1 MKIGALIPIRM
12 ASERLPRKAL
22 KLICGRPVCYHLLDR
37 VVASRHIETPKDIV
51 ICTTNDPQDDLLV
64 KTIEDY
70 GCSVFRGS
78 RDDIVLRFADA
89 MRAYDFDCVIQ
100 VDGDDP
106 LSATEYMDK
115 TMDELIEN
123 SKIDI
128 VTVSGLP
135 IGCASKSFTRD
146 AMTKVENAYLSKKND
161 TGFIYFFTKSG
172 VCNHREIICE
182 IATHMHASARLTLD
196 YPVDYEVFRRI
207 LEGVY
212 LEGNV
217 ASHEKVIDFLI
228 KNPDVAALN
237 QHVEDDYWQ
246 RTKAKAVLTYI
257 DKDGA
262 EQEIIV

>member
-1 MKIGALIPIRM
+1 M
-12 ASERLPRKAL
+12 
-22 KLICGRPVCYHLLDR
+22 
-37 VVASRHIETPKDIV
+37 
-51 ICTTNDPQDDLLV
+51 

-135 IGCASKSFTRD
+135 IGCASK
-146 AMTKVENAYLSKKND
+146 VL
-161 TGFIYFFTKSG
+161 
-172 VCNHREIICE
+172 
-182 IATHMHASARLTLD
+182 
-196 YPVDYEVFRRI
+196 
-207 LEGVY
+207 
-212 LEGNV
+212 
-217 ASHEKVIDFLI
+217 
-228 KNPDVAALN
+228 
-237 QHVEDDYWQ
+237 HVM
-246 RTKAKAVLTYI
+246 R
-257 DKDGA
+257 
-262 EQEIIV
+262 